1 MMARAADDF
10 DAIRARLL
18 ELRGDTPTEY
28 FCPECEGDGWVAYG
42 IGKGDPHFK
51 ECETCGNPNNQKSP

>member
-1 MMARAADDF
+1 MARAADDF
-10 DAIRARLL
+10 DTIRARLL
-18 ELRGDTPTEY
+18 ELRGGTPAEY
-28 FCPECEGDGWVAYG
+28 FCPECEGGGWVAYA